1 MLRFSD
7 SAYLDQADGG
17 FPYRLTPYRNL
28 NDQQQ
33 LLIRGEAEWTPL
45 PGFHNVFGANYAKFD
60 RLFAGPLDPL
70 APPTPSPAGPAI
82 EANSLAYIA
91 SPPIIGVLI
100 A

>member
-1 MLRFSD
+1 MPLRTAFRHQDVSTKLGAQLTDTFRLNYVLRFSD

-45 PGFHNVFGANYAKFD
+45 PGFPQRVRGQL
-60 RLFAGPLDPL
+60 R
-70 APPTPSPAGPAI
+70 
-82 EANSLAYIA
+82 E
-91 SPPIIGVLI
+91 V
-100 A
+100 